1 MHLHILGIAGTFM
14 GGIAQL
20 AKSAGHQV
28 TGADARIYPPM
39 SLQLQAADIAFVEGF
54 DPAQLKPVPD
64 TVVVGNVMT
73 RGMPI
78 VEAILNEGLNY
89 ISGPQWLFEN
99 LLRDRWVLA
108 VSGTHGKTST
118 ASMLAWILEYAGLSP
133 GFLIGGVPENFGLS
147 ARIGSSPF
155 FVIEADEYDTA
166 FFDKR
171 SKFIHYHPR
180 TLILNN
186 LEYDHADIF
195 PDLAA
200 IQRQFHHLIRMVPG
214 EGLVIHPSGTH
225 SISEVLEMGCWT
237 SCETLDEQNS
247 TTGWSYRAD
256 KPDCTALSIFYLGE
270 EFGSFEWSQLGKHNA
285 SNAIAAIAAARHVGV
300 PPKHS
305 LAALA
310 EFKGIKRR
318 MELRGEVEG
327 IRVYD
332 DFAHHPTAIA
342 TTLAGA
348 KAQQSTKQPNGGRL
362 FAILEPRSNT
372 MKLGHHK
379 DQLAGS
385 VASADKAFWFQ
396 PADMGWS
403 LAEVAERCDIPAQV
417 YSDLDELVT
426 AVVAD
431 ARPGDWIVCMSNGS
445 FQGLSKRLAA
455 LVGEYK

>member
-28 TGADARIYPPM
+28 TGVDTQVYPPM

-78 VEAILNEGLNY
+78 VEAMLNEGLNY

-171 SKFIHYHPR
+171 SKFVHYHPR

-200 IQRQFHHLIRMVPG
+200 IQSQFHHLIRMVPG
-214 EGLVIHPSGTH
+214 EGLIIHPSGTP
-225 SISEVLEMGCWT
+225 SVDEVLEMGCWT

-332 DFAHHPTAIA
+332 DFAHHPTAIQ
-342 TTLAGA
+342 TTLQGLRQRVGKERIVVA
-348 KAQQSTKQPNGGRL
+348 
-362 FAILEPRSNT
+362 FEPCSNT
-372 MKLGHHK
+372 MRMGVHGNSLGAAFGEADSLFTYLPPDIDWHLPK
-379 DQLAGS
+379 D
-385 VASADKAFWFQ
+385 
-396 PADMGWS
+396 
-403 LAEVAERCDIPAQV
+403 DIPIP
-417 YSDLDELVT
+417 SETIHSIDELVFKLSQQ
-426 AVVAD
+426 AQQ
-431 ARPGDWIVCMSNGS
+431 GDHILVMSNGG
-445 FQGLSKRLAA
+445 FGGLHEKLLTALKKRNNRA
-455 LVGEYK
+455 EN